1 MPMRKLI
8 VLAAAGIFSVSFGG
22 CGSRES
28 LQVTSLQLGRS
39 VNPDG
44 TVSSFTTRF
53 VPGDTVYLA
62 VGTSGVGAGT
72 IGVRWTYEGR
82 VIDEPEKQVE
92 YRIPATTEF
101 HLQSATGFPA
111 GGYAA
116 EVFLNGQSAG
126 SRPFRVEQE
135 H

>member
-8 VLAAAGIFSVSFGG
+8 VLAAAMFSISLGG

-28 LQVTSLQLGRS
+28 LHVTSLQLGRS

-53 VPGDTVYLA
+53 VPGETVYLA
-62 VGTSGVGAGT
+62 VGTSGAGSGT

-82 VIDEPEKQVE
+82 VIDEPKKQVD

-101 HLQSATGFPA
+101 HLQSATGFPP
-111 GGYAA
+111 GGYSA
-116 EVFLNGQSAG
+116 EIFLNGQSAG
-126 SRPFRVEQE
+126 SRPFRVEQD

>member
-1 MPMRKLI
+1 MRKLI
-8 VLAAAGIFSVSFGG
+8 VLAAAAFSVSLGG

-28 LQVTSLQLGRS
+28 LHVTSLQLGRS

-53 VPGDTVYLA
+53 VPGETVYLA
-62 VGTSGVGAGT
+62 VGTSGAGSGT

-82 VIDEPEKQVE
+82 VIDEPKKQVD

-101 HLQSATGFPA
+101 HLQSATGFPP
-111 GGYAA
+111 GGYTA
-116 EVFLNGQSAG
+116 EIFLNGQSAG
-126 SRPFRVEQE
+126 SRPFRVEQD